1 MTHDNKPHEDLVA
14 VAMKAGSFGTLLAAA
29 KAAGLVETLQSAG
42 PFTVFAPTDEAF
54 SKLPEGLVEAL
65 LKPENKDTLVKVL
78 TYHVLATEVHAADVP
93 AGDVVT
99 VEGSTISLELGDKVV
114 INGSA
119 NVTSTD
125 VMASNGVIH
134 VIDAVLVPA
143 GVDPAALI

>member
-1 MTHDNKPHEDLVA
+1 MTHENKPHDDLVE
-14 VAMKAGSFGTLLAAA
+14 VAKNAGSFGTLLAAA
-29 KAAGLVETLQSAG
+29 AAAGLVETLQSAG

-54 SKLPEGLVEAL
+54 SKLPAGLVGAL
-65 LKPENKDTLVKVL
+65 LKPENKDTLAKIL
-78 TYHVLATEVHAADVP
+78 TYHVLASEVHAADVA
-93 AGDVVT
+93 AGEVET
-99 VEGSTISLELGDKVV
+99 VEGSNISITLGDKVM

-119 NVTSTD
+119 NVLSTD

>member
-1 MTHDNKPHEDLVA
+1 MTHDNKPRENLVE

-54 SKLPEGLVEAL
+54 SKLPAGLVEAL

-78 TYHVLATEVHAADVP
+78 TYHVLTSEVHAADVS
-93 AGDVVT
+93 AGEVAT
-99 VEGSTISLELGDKVV
+99 VEGSNISVELGDQVK

-119 NVTSTD
+119 SVTATD

-143 GVDPAALI
+143 GVDPATLI